1 MYRLLSISL
10 LAMAVLIGYSIRE
23 PRVSAETLS
32 LPYTAGDSV
41 RLEYADGR
49 SRGACVI
56 EQFYGS
62 FVSCKVSSPAFAAP
76 GAPGAP
82 PKIVYN
88 LSTVIS
94 IELVKKAE

>member
-10 LAMAVLIGYSIRE
+10 LAMAVLVGYSIRE
-23 PRVSAETLS
+23 PRVSAQTLS
-32 LPYTAGDSV
+32 LPYTVGDSV
-41 RLEYADGR
+41 RLEYADGS

-62 FVSCKVSSPAFAAP
+62 FVSCKVSSPSFVAP
-76 GAPGAP
+76 DAP
-82 PKIVYN
+82 PKLVYN

-94 IELVKKAE
+94 IQLVKKAE

>member
-23 PRVSAETLS
+23 PRVSAQTLS

-41 RLEYADGR
+41 RLEYVDGA
-49 SRGACVI
+49 SRGTCVI

-62 FVSCKVSSPAFAAP
+62 FVSCKVSSPTFAAP
-76 GAPGAP
+76 DAP
-82 PKIVYN
+82 PKLVYN

-94 IELVKKAE
+94 IQLVKKAE

>member
-10 LAMAVLIGYSIRE
+10 LAMAAAVGYSIRE
-23 PRVSAETLS
+23 PRVSAQTLS
-32 LPYTAGDSV
+32 LPYTVGDSV
-41 RLEYADGR
+41 RLEYADGS

-62 FVSCKVSSPAFAAP
+62 FVSCKVSSPSFVAP
-76 GAPGAP
+76 DAP
-82 PKIVYN
+82 PKLVYN

-94 IELVKKAE
+94 IQLVKKAE

>member
-10 LAMAVLIGYSIRE
+10 LAMVALIGYSIRE
-23 PRVSAETLS
+23 PRVSAQNLS
-32 LPYTAGDSV
+32 LPYSAGDSV
-41 RLEYADGR
+41 RLEYADGT

-62 FVSCKVSSPAFAAP
+62 FVSCKVSSPSFVAP
-76 GAPGAP
+76 DAP

-94 IELVKKAE
+94 IQLVKKAE